1 MSFLKQPQTCANSA
15 PPPNRCPAAST
26 RSASPCRGAPCG
38 RPPHRPNVCPPR
50 GACPSLHPL
59 TTAVPSPCGRPSP
72 SSQKRASNQKGQHP
86 PRALPPQFPCPS
98 LHRSPT
104 NQSPSL
110 ALSSPHIPVQPPT
123 HPPNPL
129 NPPKSP
135 FRQLTTVVIQV
146 RPTLF
151 PILTASRV
159 VLPFTLLTPLSL
171 FSHVSPLSPHLAAEF
186 GRSWPSLFWGLVR
199 GSLILFRRANFA
211 RPCQKRGIRRAQGP
225 VELDAEHAQP
235 GRFVKRGQWPCVCGV
250 IGGWAQPNQSR
261 AKVEWDRWQ
270 RALRPESRASEALRA
285 DRP

>member
-72 SSQKRASNQKGQHP
+72 SSQKRASNQKRQHL

-110 ALSSPHIPVQPPT
+110 ALSSPQIPVQTTDHCCNPGSPDPLPNLDRFPRFPPIHT
-123 HPPNPL
+123 PYAPL
-129 NPPKSP
+129 LV
-135 FRQLTTVVIQV
+135 F
-146 RPTLF
+146 
-151 PILTASRV
+151 SR
-159 VLPFTLLTPLSL
+159 LPPLS
-171 FSHVSPLSPHLAAEF
+171 SPCGGIWPVLAF
-186 GRSWPSLFWGLVR
+186 FILGL
-199 GSLILFRRANFA
+199 GSRIPYTFPASQFCPAMSEA
-211 RPCQKRGIRRAQGP
+211 RHSTSA
-225 VELDAEHAQP
+225 
-235 GRFVKRGQWPCVCGV
+235 
-250 IGGWAQPNQSR
+250 
-261 AKVEWDRWQ
+261 
-270 RALRPESRASEALRA
+270 RAS
-285 DRP
+285 